1 MSAITC
7 ATVLVLCCSL
17 AAAAPAGAQTPLTLD
32 RALEVLRSGPAA
44 ELVRLRV
51 AEAGG
56 LLAGARR
63 LLTENPTLTGAAGPR
78 LAPGQRRT
86 LDARVE
92 LLQPLDLPGSRRA
105 RVSAA
110 QAAVDAQVA
119 SGEAVLRQAE
129 GEVAVAFF
137 RTVAGQQ
144 REQVAAAAESGA
156 RRAVDALVR
165 RHQLRDVALL
175 DVNVGKTALA
185 RATALLRMARA
196 ERLAGQAA
204 LARLLVIEDA
214 GNLQVRGDLRQ
225 QQRFALPALLE
236 RARDR
241 PSLRAL
247 AAEAREAEAQ
257 AALGRAARWPRLALG
272 GSYERDGSDD
282 VLAAILSVELP
293 IFERGQTARATG
305 GARAG
310 RLRME
315 ADAAHRATLASLRGS
330 HAVYQERLSAAAALE
345 EALPLLEQ
353 NEELAR
359 KSYEAGQLSLAEWIV
374 VRREGLDTR
383 LEHLE
388 QLLAAAEA
396 GVALALAA
404 GVSP

>member
-1 MSAITC
+1 MSALTFPI
-7 ATVLVLCCSL
+7 VLSLCSL
-17 AAAAPAGAQTPLTLD
+17 AAAPAGGQTPLTLD
-32 RALEVLRSGPAA
+32 GALARLRQGPAA
-44 ELVRLRV
+44 EIVRLRV
-51 AEAGG
+51 AEASGQ
-56 LLAGARR
+56 LQGARR
-63 LLTENPTLTGAAGPR
+63 LLSDNPTLTGAAGPR
-78 LAPGQRRT
+78 LASGQRRT
-86 LDARVE
+86 LDGRVE
-92 LLQPLDLPGSRRA
+92 LLQPLDLPGGRRA

-110 QAAVDAQVA
+110 QAAVDVQVA
-119 SGEAVLRQAE
+119 GGEAILRQAE

-144 REQVAAAAESGA
+144 REQVAADAESA
-156 RRAVDALVR
+156 SRRAVDALVR

-196 ERLAGQAA
+196 ERLAGQAT
-204 LARLLVIEDA
+204 LARLLVIEEGA
-214 GNLQVRGDLRQ
+214 TIEVRGDLREQ
-225 QQRFALPALLE
+225 RRFALPSLLE

-241 PSLRAL
+241 PDLRAL

-257 AALGRAARWPRLALG
+257 VALGQAARWPRLALG
-272 GSYERDGSDD
+272 GSYERDGGDD
-282 VLAAILSVELP
+282 VLAAVLSIELP
-293 IFERGQTARATG
+293 LFERGQA
-305 GARAG
+305 ARAG
-310 RLRME
+310 GRARAARLRTE
-315 ADAAHRATLASLRGS
+315 AAAAGRATLAGLRGA

-345 EALPLLEQ
+345 VALPLLEQ

-396 GVALALAA
+396 GVALALTA